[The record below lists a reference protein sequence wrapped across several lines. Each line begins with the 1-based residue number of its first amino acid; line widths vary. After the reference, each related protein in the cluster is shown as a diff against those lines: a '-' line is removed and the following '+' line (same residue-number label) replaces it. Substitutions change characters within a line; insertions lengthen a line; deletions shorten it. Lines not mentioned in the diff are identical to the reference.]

1 MGSEILSRSDFQVND
16 REDHREVCWV
26 VSVIPSISS
35 RIMKVTHGEDWRLGV
50 VLLRQGK
57 MMQSYPY
64 LSSKTRDDYSLKGMN
79 ETGAKRRRP
88 HS

>member
-1 MGSEILSRSDFQVND
+1 MND
-16 REDHREVCWV
+16 KEDHREVCWV

-35 RIMKVTHGEDWRLGV
+35 GIMKVTHGEHRRLGE

-57 MMQSYPY
+57 MMQSY
-64 LSSKTRDDYSLKGMN
+64 LSSKTRDDDSFKGMN

>member
-26 VSVIPSISS
+26 VSVLPSISS
-35 RIMKVTHGEDWRLGV
+35 GIMKVTHGEDWRLGV
-50 VLLRQGK
+50 VLQRQGK
-57 MMQSYPY
+57 MMQSY
-64 LSSKTRDDYSLKGMN
+64 LSSKTRDDDSLKGMN